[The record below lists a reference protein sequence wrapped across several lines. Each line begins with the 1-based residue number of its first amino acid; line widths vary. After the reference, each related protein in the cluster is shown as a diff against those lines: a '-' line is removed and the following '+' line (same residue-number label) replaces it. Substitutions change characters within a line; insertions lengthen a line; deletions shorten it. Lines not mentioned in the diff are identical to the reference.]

1 MQSNVGGRHTLTILK
16 QSLNLSIC
24 KLTSFCERSNCGD
37 AQTARRLAE
46 RAMRTVPST
55 LILLLPLACG
65 GCLTNSWHLES
76 YFDEHSFP
84 AADAAAA
91 VRDERRIIGFLP
103 SLGVKP
109 VDHPP
114 AGSLE
119 TEAVFIRS
127 DNDHFH
133 ITITVRCLARLDQP
147 GFVTT
152 VRVDSYNVGEEGAIE
167 AGKSMLNEIDQL
179 YRKGG

>member
-1 MQSNVGGRHTLTILK
+1 MTTR
-16 QSLNLSIC
+16 
-24 KLTSFCERSNCGD
+24 E
-37 AQTARRLAE
+37 LAE
-46 RAMRTVPST
+46 REMRTLPS
-55 LILLLPLACG
+55 ILTLACG
-65 GCLTNSWHLES
+65 GCLANSWNLES
-76 YFDEHSFP
+76 YLDEHSFP

-103 SLGVKP
+103 SLGFKRT
-109 VDHPP
+109 DCP
-114 AGSLE
+114 AERMPE

-152 VRVDSYNVGEEGAIE
+152 VRVNSYNVGEEGAIE
-167 AGKSMLNEIDQL
+167 AGKSVLNEIDQS

>member
-1 MQSNVGGRHTLTILK
+1 MRILPRILT
-16 QSLNLSIC
+16 
-24 KLTSFCERSNCGD
+24 
-37 AQTARRLAE
+37 
-46 RAMRTVPST
+46 
-55 LILLLPLACG
+55 LLLTLASG

-76 YFDEHSFP
+76 YLDEHSFP

-103 SLGVKP
+103 SLGLKP
-109 VDHPP
+109 TDPP
-114 AGSLE
+114 AASMPE

-152 VRVDSYNVGEEGAIE
+152 VRVDSYNVGEEGAMQ
-167 AGKSMLNEIDQL
+167 AGTSMLNEIDQL